1 MKKGNY
7 VSALLCGAALI
18 VPAAA
23 RAQDAADGGGEIVV
37 TATREARSLQSVPM
51 SVNVATGEQLQKL
64 NIFDAKDVQQLAP
77 GLEMTN
83 TTGRNNTTTLRGI
96 SFDPDQATDPAV
108 QVYFNEIP
116 TDAQT
121 VYTALYDIKQIEVL
135 RGPQGLLRGIS
146 APAGAI
152 TISTA
157 RPSFDEIEGY
167 AQATATTRD
176 GFNVQGGVSLPF
188 SDKVALRVAALVDGN
203 RLNNVRNITNG
214 DRSRSR
220 TQSARLTLGLRPT
233 DNITAYLSYQYLYA
247 DNIQA
252 LQVVGSGNNSTFEAG
267 PFFGGVLVPNTS
279 VRSGPP
285 LEADDYAA
293 VSEGRARYQ
302 NEGHI
307 VNLAVDWDL
316 GPATL
321 SFVGAHQYTR
331 LKTQR
336 DLDAGNAVPNYIS
349 NSIGF
354 VPFKYDTVEMR
365 LATNNKEG
373 FGGGIGV
380 FYNKMAGT
388 TRVDQPGDSFFFP
401 LEPNDS
407 LANLGALPYLPVGTS
422 TAVPV
427 DRSIWSFNAYANFRR
442 DGLSIEGGVRY
453 SIIKSYNTTQLALST
468 PGNILAC
475 TGNPVVDAVSFG
487 CLPASYPAAEIIP
500 DRLQHLKDTPITG
513 GLTISYQLMPSLNVF
528 ASYGH
533 SFRAPAVGVGLPDGL
548 TDDLIVGQ
556 PEKTDAIE
564 AGVKGSFAGRRL
576 HYAVSV
582 YYQKLNNF
590 LNRFTGIYYDS
601 ADASPPTGFFDFN
614 YNADA
619 RIKGIEGSL
628 DGRITKDWDFGIS
641 AAYTRARF
649 RNALVPCNDFAGTGS
664 PNQDG
669 PATVTG
675 PGNVSYCVSN
685 GRLADTPDFSLTANT
700 EIRFP
705 MDNVT
710 PFVRGLFTYRPGFYS
725 DRVDYNYRSRE
736 LLNLFVGVRAP
747 DSSWEF
753 TLFAKNALNQ
763 KRIANISLGNA
774 TVGTATPELD
784 YDSGYRLVNVTN
796 PREFGLTGNF
806 KF

>member
-1 MKKGNY
+1 MEKGMGL
-7 VSALLCGAALI
+7 SALLCGAALI

-23 RAQDAADGGGEIVV
+23 WAQDAADGGSEIVV

-83 TTGRNNTTTLRGI
+83 TTGRNNSTTLRGI
-96 SFDPDQATDPAV
+96 SFDPDQGTDPAV

-167 AQATATTRD
+167 AQATATTRA

-214 DRSRSR
+214 ERSRSR

-247 DNIQA
+247 DNIQPQ
-252 LQVVGSGNNSTFEAG
+252 QVIGTGNNSTFEAG
-267 PFFGGVLVPNTS
+267 PFLGGFPVPNTAT
-279 VRSGPP
+279 RSGPP

-293 VSEGRARYQ
+293 VSEGRVRNQ

-307 VNLAVDWDL
+307 INLAVDWDL

-321 SFVGAHQYTR
+321 SAVGAHQYSR
-331 LKTQR
+331 LKLQR
-336 DLDAGNAVPNYIS
+336 DLDVGNAVPNYIS
-349 NSIGF
+349 NSMGF
-354 VPFKYDTVEMR
+354 IPFKYDTVELR

-373 FGGGIGV
+373 LGGGVGV
-380 FYNKMAGT
+380 FYNKMGGT
-388 TRVDQPGDSFFFP
+388 TRLSQPGDSFFFP
-401 LEPNDS
+401 FEQNDS
-407 LANLGALPYLPVGTS
+407 LNTLGVLPYLPIGTNI
-422 TAVPV
+422 TVPV
-427 DRSIWSFNAYANFRR
+427 NRSIWSFNANVNFRR
-442 DGLSIEGGVRY
+442 GGLAIEGGLRY
-453 SIIKSYNTTQLALST
+453 SIIKSENVSRLSLST
-468 PGNILAC
+468 PGNALLC
-475 TGNPVVDAVSFG
+475 TGDPQVDAATFG
-487 CLPASYPAAEIIP
+487 CLPGSYPATDIIP
-500 DRLQHLKDTPITG
+500 ARLRNTSDKPITG
-513 GLTISYQLMPSLNVF
+513 GLTISYQLMPSMNIF

-533 SFRAPAVGVGLPDGL
+533 SFRAGSVSPGLPDGL
-548 TDDLIVGQ
+548 SDDLILTQ
-556 PEKTDAIE
+556 PEKTDSIE

-582 YYQKLNNF
+582 YYQKLDNF
-590 LNRFTGIYYDS
+590 LNRFSGIYYES
-601 ADASPPTGFFDFN
+601 AVAAPPTGYFDFN
-614 YNADA
+614 YNGDA

-628 DGRITKDWDFGIS
+628 DGRITRDWDFGVS
-641 AAYTRARF
+641 AAYTRARY
-649 RNALVPCNDFAGTGS
+649 RNALLPCNDFAGTGR
-664 PNQDG
+664 PNRDG
-669 PATVTG
+669 PAGVTG
-675 PGNVSYCVSN
+675 PGNVSFCTSN
-685 GRLADTPDFSLTANT
+685 GRIGETPDFSLTANT

-705 MDNVT
+705 MDSVT
-710 PFVRGLFTYRPGFYS
+710 PFLRGLFTYRPGFYS
-725 DRVDYNYRSRE
+725 DRIDYDYRSRE
-736 LLNLFVGVRAP
+736 LLNLFVGVRAE
-747 DSSWEF
+747 DSRWEF
-753 TLFAKNALNQ
+753 TLFAKNVLNQ
-763 KRIANISLGNA
+763 KRIANISQGNA
-774 TVGTATPELD
+774 VIGTSSGVD